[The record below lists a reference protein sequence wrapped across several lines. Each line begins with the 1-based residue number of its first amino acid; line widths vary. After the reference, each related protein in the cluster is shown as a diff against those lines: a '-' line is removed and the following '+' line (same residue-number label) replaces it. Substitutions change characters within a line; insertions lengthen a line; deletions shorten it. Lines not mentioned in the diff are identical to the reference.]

1 MGARAAE
8 RVDIAGDSAVAV
20 ETSNVTAFSL
30 EMGSGG
36 CPLDLAR
43 KVAVAIDG
51 QNVTA
56 PGPMSDRS
64 WTVHFRKNGAQW
76 KVADAAGSAG
86 LHKRHG
92 LQGPIDDAFLDS
104 FVFVSPTGTP
114 LAPAVGKWVEG
125 EEARAIKEWR
135 REFRG
140 EAQVRKR
147 QRSQRCGDRLE
158 QPGAVGRSIEQPH
171 SGAHCG

>member
-1 MGARAAE
+1 MPRG
-8 RVDIAGDSAVAV
+8 
-20 ETSNVTAFSL
+20 SL
-30 EMGSGG
+30 
-36 CPLDLAR
+36 D
-43 KVAVAIDG
+43 
-51 QNVTA
+51 
-56 PGPMSDRS
+56 
-64 WTVHFRKNGAQW
+64 
-76 KVADAAGSAG
+76 

-140 EAQVRKR
+140 EAQVRKDSEVSDAEIASSNLVLWGDPSSNR
-147 QRSQRCGDRLE
+147 ILARIADKLPVKVDGFGDCRGQGSLLARDSRGDLDLSQSAE
-158 QPGAVGRSIEQPH
+158 SK
-171 SGAHCG
+171 